1 MSERLT
7 RLLPLVAATAIAIGG
22 VAHVAGAPRAGDA
35 IWAVALA
42 VVLVPLTVSVAR
54 SLCAGDLGVDAIALL
69 AMAGALALGELLAG
83 ALVAL
88 MLSGGNAL
96 EAAAA
101 HHAKRELT
109 KLLERVPRIGTPRR
123 RCSCTRAGSS

>member
-54 SLCAGDLGVDAIALL
+54 SLCAGDLGV
-69 AMAGALALGELLAG
+69 
-83 ALVAL
+83 
-88 MLSGGNAL
+88 
-96 EAAAA
+96 
-101 HHAKRELT
+101 
-109 KLLERVPRIGTPRR
+109 VPS
-123 RCSCTRAGSS
+123 RCWRWRAPWPWASCWPAPWSR